1 MQNRKTIQNAYT
13 EKFSEPNARND
24 GISETSSFP
33 RCNTKAINV
42 RLTKATET
50 EAKAYTPGVL
60 LNISIMSPIKK
71 ENVIVQLGDSV
82 VGNFKMKYRNRNGV
96 A

>member
-60 LNISIMSPIKK
+60 LIMSPIKK
-71 ENVIVQLGDSV
+71 DNVIVQLGDSV